1 MKLDEIGIWSEIKLD
16 IIKEYANT
24 FTTIMKSQ
32 GCAICQGSCRMKV
45 IFISITI
52 DYIHAAF
59 NCRVF
64 SLISFGGFSQTRS
77 M

>member
-32 GCAICQGSCRMKV
+32 EWCKGYVYIDAFAGPGIHISQNGARCSSGIC
-45 IFISITI
+45 
-52 DYIHAAF
+52 
-59 NCRVF
+59 
-64 SLISFGGFSQTRS
+64 
-77 M
+77 